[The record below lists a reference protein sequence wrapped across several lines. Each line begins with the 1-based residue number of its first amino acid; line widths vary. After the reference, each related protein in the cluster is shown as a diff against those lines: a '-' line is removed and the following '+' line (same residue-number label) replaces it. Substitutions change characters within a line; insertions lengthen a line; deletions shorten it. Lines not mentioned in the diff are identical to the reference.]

1 MLKKWVHH
9 ITHKIV
15 FKNLIEIGKI
25 YFKRFE
31 NLKKI
36 RICN

>member
-1 MLKKWVHH
+1 MLKKWDAPYD
-9 ITHKIV
+9 TKIV